1 MNTEYQSL
9 VESQYSGRISK
20 ADSDDSS
27 PINAPLHDAS
37 GGSNQLNG
45 KLHNSDLN
53 SDLNFDQNPNQNN
66 ASKFNSNPQNSNFPL
81 QNSPHTTN
89 FTSNIHRSNSNSTL
103 SDNSSTQNFIHE
115 ANTRSTKAK
124 QWHHVRDL
132 DSFFKSVYDYHQG
145 HGFFNITL
153 KLALEL
159 FQFIF
164 TVFFVTILTCCVDYE
179 SIFKNKYN
187 GTETDSTGLPIV
199 PDDWHRPWSIVWDS
213 NCKNNILNS
222 SFTFH
227 VFLIAAGA
235 VFLIRLVRSIS
246 NFLNFIQI
254 RNFYNEALSITSI
267 ENFTWYEVQAKVLQV
282 QKDVQLCIHKNE
294 LTELDVYNRIL
305 RFKNYMVALA
315 NKNLLPSITLPV
327 LGKTQFLSH
336 SLKFNYQLIF
346 FNSPFS
352 IFENNFKIRD
362 EYKVKKDRRLLASHL
377 SRTITVLAVLNLVFA
392 PFILMWQL
400 IYSFFTYVEMAKR
413 EPDVFGKR
421 RWTEFT
427 RLKLRHFNELEHEF
441 NARLARAY
449 RPGTKY
455 FNCFPNHTLII
466 IAENFSFI
474 FGALL
479 AVLIVLTVFDEDVLK
494 IEHALTLV
502 GALTAVVGILR
513 AMIPADDALFCP
525 EELLKTV
532 LTHVHYLP
540 AGWKNK
546 AHTSEVQ
553 ASFDKMF
560 QLRAIYILEEL
571 LSPFLI
577 PYILFFKLRP
587 KSLEIVDFF
596 RCFTINIDG
605 VGDVCSFAMMDLLR
619 HGDPMWNQSK
629 FSINRKLG
637 SVLDEDE
644 GENNLNSQTT
654 KNSSSGS
661 GLAPGTTYDIAD
673 EGKTE
678 KSLLHFKA
686 LNPGWVINDQQVK
699 HWVES
704 NLYRRKQDV
713 GPEIAEMLSSQA
725 TYKYLSVTKRSMGAS
740 SRVMPID
747 SQQLFGMNASI
758 LKLQDS
764 YGDRERDI
772 TIPHD
777 SPSTNIIPT
786 VSSPRRPFE
795 YQENTATNR
804 FEMSSVSFRGDT
816 R

>member
-1 MNTEYQSL
+1 
-9 VESQYSGRISK
+9 
-20 ADSDDSS
+20 
-27 PINAPLHDAS
+27 
-37 GGSNQLNG
+37 
-45 KLHNSDLN
+45 
-53 SDLNFDQNPNQNN
+53 
-66 ASKFNSNPQNSNFPL
+66 
-81 QNSPHTTN
+81 
-89 FTSNIHRSNSNSTL
+89 
-103 SDNSSTQNFIHE
+103 
-115 ANTRSTKAK
+115 
-124 QWHHVRDL
+124 
-132 DSFFKSVYDYHQG
+132 
-145 HGFFNITL
+145 
-153 KLALEL
+153 
-159 FQFIF
+159 
-164 TVFFVTILTCCVDYE
+164 
-179 SIFKNKYN
+179 
-187 GTETDSTGLPIV
+187 
-199 PDDWHRPWSIVWDS
+199 
-213 NCKNNILNS
+213 
-222 SFTFH
+222 
-227 VFLIAAGA
+227 
-235 VFLIRLVRSIS
+235 
-246 NFLNFIQI
+246 
-254 RNFYNEALSITSI
+254 
-267 ENFTWYEVQAKVLQV
+267 
-282 QKDVQLCIHKNE
+282 
-294 LTELDVYNRIL
+294 
-305 RFKNYMVALA
+305 
-315 NKNLLPSITLPV
+315 
-327 LGKTQFLSH
+327 
-336 SLKFNYQLIF
+336 
-346 FNSPFS
+346 
-352 IFENNFKIRD
+352 
-362 EYKVKKDRRLLASHL
+362 
-377 SRTITVLAVLNLVFA
+377 
-392 PFILMWQL
+392 MWQL

-466 IAENFSFI
+466 VAENFSFI

-502 GALTAVVGILR
+502 GALTAGVGILR

-525 EELLKTV
+525 EELMKTV

-637 SVLDEDE
+637 SVLDEED
-644 GENNLNSQTT
+644 NNLNSQTT

-699 HWVES
+699 NWVES

-740 SRVMPID
+740 SRDMPID

-764 YGDRERDI
+764 YGDRGRD
-772 TIPHD
+772 TTSSPHN
-777 SPSTNIIPT
+777 SPSTNIIPA

-795 YQENTATNR
+795 YQENTAPNR